1 MDDDDV
7 QDGPVLTDNTNQ
19 GTAPTTPN
27 KPGTSDAPAATEPKT
42 EETPPQKP
50 PRPMTE
56 AQKNEQILKEAFPS
70 VDPGVI
76 KAVLSA
82 SRGQVEPA
90 FNALLGKLHRGR

>member
-1 MDDDDV
+1 M
-7 QDGPVLTDNTNQ
+7 LTDNTNQ

-27 KPGTSDAPAATEPKT
+27 KPETSDAPPATEPKT
-42 EETPPQKP
+42 EETAPQKP

-90 FNALLGKLHRGR
+90 FNALLGKPHSGELAVIAITY